1 MIISLEVFNGGSIIF
16 TSVTTEDNA
25 NAPKAQSIDSINDQ
39 LQNELEKF
47 EDKSLSR

>member
-1 MIISLEVFNGGSIIF
+1 MIIFLEVFNGGSLIF
-16 TSVTTEDNA
+16 TSATTEDNV
-25 NAPKAQSIDSINDQ
+25 NASKAQSNDSINDQ

>member
-1 MIISLEVFNGGSIIF
+1 MGVFNGGSLIF
-16 TSVTTEDNA
+16 TSVTTENNA
-25 NAPKAQSIDSINDQ
+25 NTPKAQSNDSVTDL